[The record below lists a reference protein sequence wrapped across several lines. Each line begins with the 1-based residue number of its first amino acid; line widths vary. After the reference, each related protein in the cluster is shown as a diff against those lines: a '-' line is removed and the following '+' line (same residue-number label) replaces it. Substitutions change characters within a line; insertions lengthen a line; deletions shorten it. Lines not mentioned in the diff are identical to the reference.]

1 MQDHVSLAA
10 FAASFGAGV
19 ISVLSPCVL
28 PLMPAYLSLLSG
40 VSVEALSD
48 AEARQAV
55 RSRVLRGCAGFVAG
69 FSMVFV
75 ALGATATTV
84 SRALR
89 SFALEVGGFTI
100 TLETVAGALIV
111 LMGLHLLGVLQI
123 AVLHRDTRL
132 GQRFVPKSALG
143 TFVVGAAFAAGWIPC
158 VGPILGG
165 VYTLAASHDTVGAGI
180 ALLGIYSLGLA
191 LPFFAAAWSLDWFF
205 ASFGAAKRWF
215 RWIEAAS
222 GAVLVGVG
230 LLVATRGLT
239 LLNSYFAFMND
250 WVDALESLL
259 R

>member
-1 MQDHVSLAA
+1 MQDHVSLAS

-48 AEARQAV
+48 VDARSRV

-69 FSMVFV
+69 FSCVFV
-75 ALGATATTV
+75 LLGATATTV

-89 SFALEVGGFTI
+89 SFAVEVAGLTI
-100 TLETVAGALIV
+100 TLETAAGVLIA
-111 LMGLHLLGVLQI
+111 LMGLHLLGVFRI
-123 AVLHRDTRL
+123 AAFHRDTRFA
-132 GQRFVPKSALG
+132 QSFAPRSALG

-180 ALLGIYSLGLA
+180 ALLSTYSLGLA
-191 LPFFAAAWSLDWFF
+191 LPFFAAAYSLDWFF
-205 ASFGAAKRWF
+205 ATFAAAKRWF
-215 RWIEAAS
+215 RWIEAGS
-222 GAVLVGVG
+222 GLVLLGVG
-230 LLVATRGLT
+230 ALVATNGLT
-239 LLNSYFAFMND
+239 MLNSYFAFMND

>member
-1 MQDHVSLAA
+1 MQDHVSLAS

-48 AEARQAV
+48 ADARSAV
-55 RSRVLRGCAGFVAG
+55 RSRVLRGCVGFVAG
-69 FSMVFV
+69 FSVVFV

-89 SFALEVGGFTI
+89 SFALEIGGFTL

-165 VYTLAASHDTVGAGI
+165 VYTLAASHHTVGAGI
-180 ALLGIYSLGLA
+180 TLLAVYSLGLA

-205 ASFGAAKRWF
+205 ATFAAAKRWF